1 MNVYLSIVVY
11 GYEKYINHQITT
23 HFAGNPQGP
32 SLSSLLSFLAGVCAG
47 GGLGLVVDSF
57 VAAGADCASTFFAGV
72 PSSHLL
78 TRS

>member
-1 MNVYLSIVVY
+1 MNVYIFIMVY
-11 GYEKYINHQITT
+11 GYGNTSIVQITT

-32 SLSSLLSFLAGVCAG
+32 SLSSLLSFLAGAG
-47 GGLGLVVDSF
+47 LDFVVDSF
-57 VAAGADCASTFFAGV
+57 ADCASIFFAGV